1 MISLILMS
9 HAPAHTE
16 EPLMP
21 FRKNFSHGHVS
32 AHTEES
38 YNASH

>member
-1 MISLILMS
+1 MSLRTGGTVFMTSLILMS
-9 HAPAHTE
+9 HAH
-16 EPLMP
+16 
-21 FRKNFSHGHVS
+21 